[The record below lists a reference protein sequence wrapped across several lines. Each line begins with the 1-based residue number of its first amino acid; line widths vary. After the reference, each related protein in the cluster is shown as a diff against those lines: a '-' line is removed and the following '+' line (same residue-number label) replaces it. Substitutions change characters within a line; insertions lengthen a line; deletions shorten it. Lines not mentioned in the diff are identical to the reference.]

1 MIFNTIIVRGHKQ
14 SPLFFRV
21 ESEDLMQLGLWPLS
35 LCNKKILSIEYHRYP
50 STGFI
55 IEPLFFAINI
65 IYSSM
70 KNCKFSQNCLF
81 SIIILKG
88 NSEEMTIYSI
98 KIYFIMLSKH

>member
-1 MIFNTIIVRGHKQ
+1 MTH
-14 SPLFFRV
+14 
-21 ESEDLMQLGLWPLS
+21 
-35 LCNKKILSIEYHRYP
+35 
-50 STGFI
+50 
-55 IEPLFFAINI
+55 LFFAINI

-98 KIYFIMLSKH
+98 KIYFIMLSKY